1 MSALKKYLCII
12 SFNIACIS
20 FSLITGYMSIYEL
33 FIQVP
38 GVNVPRIILQS
49 NDHWQDF
56 KVDFQINIPTVT
68 NIVVLVGSIICIYTS
83 LILSWKI
90 IKSKHRRRQKYRVAQ
105 VTSIFVII
113 LALAINVID
122 FFSKAGTFG

>member
-1 MSALKKYLCII
+1 MSTHKKYLCII
-12 SFNIACIS
+12 SFNITCIA

-33 FIQVP
+33 FVEVP
-38 GVNVPRIILQS
+38 GVNVPRIIIQS
-49 NDHWQDF
+49 QDHWQDV
-56 KVDFQINIPTVT
+56 KVDIQMNTPTVT
-68 NIVVLVGSIICIYTS
+68 NVFVLIGSIICMYSS

-105 VTSIFVII
+105 FTSIVVII

>member
-1 MSALKKYLCII
+1 
-12 SFNIACIS
+12 
-20 FSLITGYMSIYEL
+20 MSIYEL

-38 GVNVPRIILQS
+38 GVNVPRIIIQS
-49 NDHWQDF
+49 KDL

-68 NIVVLVGSIICIYTS
+68 NVLVLVGSIICIYSS

-90 IKSKHRRRQKYRVAQ
+90 VKSKHRLKKQCRVAQ
-105 VTSIFVII
+105 LTSIFVII
-113 LALAINVID
+113 LALAINIID